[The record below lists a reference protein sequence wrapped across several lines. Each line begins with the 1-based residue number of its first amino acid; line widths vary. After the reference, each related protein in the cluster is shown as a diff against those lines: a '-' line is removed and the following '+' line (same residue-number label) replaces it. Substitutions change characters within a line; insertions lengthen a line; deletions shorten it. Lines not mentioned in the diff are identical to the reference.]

1 MTNPLALVVPHSYLR
16 RGGRTMPYTRYA
28 HPGYGSFDAARSRR
42 ERIARIDALATLLD
56 TAFVLPGTNL
66 RFGLDG
72 LLGLVPGIGD
82 IVTTAMSLY
91 IVHEARELGAPGHV
105 IARMLGNVA
114 LDGIIGAV
122 PLVGDIF
129 DVMWRA
135 NRRNMRLLQD
145 WLTRDAGGR
154 TWR

>member
-1 MTNPLALVVPHSYLR
+1 VLAARHSYLR
-16 RGGRTMPYTRYA
+16 ARRTIMPYARYA
-28 HPGYGSFDAARSRR
+28 YPGYGSFDAARSRR
-42 ERIARIDALATLLD
+42 ERIARLDALATLLD
-56 TAFVLPGTNL
+56 TAFVLPGTNV

-82 IVTTAMSLY
+82 VVTTAMSLY

-105 IARMLGNVA
+105 IARMLANVV
-114 LDGIIGAV
+114 LDGIVGAV
-122 PLVGDIF
+122 PVVGDIF

-145 WLTRDAGGR
+145 WLTHDAGAAG
-154 TWR
+154 WR